1 MPIQQMFLGA
11 GGAAPAEP
19 LGSIPVTSSLLWYY
33 DGYYVTESGGQLT
46 QWTDQ
51 SGNGRHQSVSGGRMG
66 NGLSQHEAL
75 KGERYLTK
83 ARKYIRND
91 TAGHGMR
98 WNGSGWWPG
107 TSYTLMHICARG
119 SKAGADGQGRIVD
132 GFGINWL
139 SGYHDTAEGSF
150 YHDGWIIDNG
160 NDRGTGQNFLVCIDR
175 LNSVR
180 AKGKHGGGAT
190 DSGYA
195 TSSGHGA
202 PSTNAGIGINCGQ
215 YTGDIGSTGGGEN
228 CDWECI
234 MIACWS
240 GNKSDSDCNTLMN
253 WGYDKLYG

>member
-11 GGAAPAEP
+11 GGPAPAEP
-19 LGSIPVTSSLLWYY
+19 LGNIPVTSNLLWYY
-33 DGYYVTESGGQLT
+33 DGYYVTGDESGIS
-46 QWTDQ
+46 QWEDR

-66 NGLSQHEAL
+66 NGLSQQEAA
-75 KGERYLTK
+75 KGERLLTS

-98 WNGSGWWPG
+98 WNQSGWWPG
-107 TSYTLMHICARG
+107 TTYTLMHICARG
-119 SKAGADGQGRIVD
+119 SKSGADKVGRIVD

-150 YHDGWIIDNG
+150 YHNGWIIENG
-160 NDRGTGQNFLVCIDR
+160 NDRGTDENFLVCIDR

-180 AKGKHGGGAT
+180 AKGKGGGGAT

-202 PSTNAGIGINCGQ
+202 PSVNNGIGINCGL
-215 YTGDIGSTGGGEN
+215 YSGDINSTGGGEN

-240 GNKSDSDCNTLMN
+240 DNKSNSDCNTLMD
-253 WGYDKLYG
+253 WGYNKLYG

>member
-11 GGAAPAEP
+11 GGPAPAQP
-19 LGSIPVTSSLLWYY
+19 LGNIPVTSNLLWYY

-66 NGLSQHEAL
+66 NGLSQQEAA
-75 KGERYLTK
+75 KGERLLTK

-119 SKAGADGQGRIVD
+119 SKSGADKVGRIVD

-139 SGYHDTAEGSF
+139 SGFHDTAEGSF
-150 YHDGWIIDNG
+150 YHNGWIIENH
-160 NDRGTGQNFLVCIDR
+160 NDRATDENFLVCIDR

-180 AKGKHGGGAT
+180 AK
-190 DSGYA
+190 
-195 TSSGHGA
+195 
-202 PSTNAGIGINCGQ
+202 
-215 YTGDIGSTGGGEN
+215 
-228 CDWECI
+228 
-234 MIACWS
+234 
-240 GNKSDSDCNTLMN
+240 
-253 WGYDKLYG
+253 

>member
-33 DGYYVTESGGQLT
+33 DGYYATESGGQLT

-83 ARKYIRND
+83 SRKYIRND

-119 SKAGADGQGRIVD
+119 SKSGADQVGRIID
-132 GFGINWL
+132 GHGINWL
-139 SGYHDTAEGSF
+139 SGFHDTAEGSF
-150 YHDGWIIDNG
+150 YHNGWIIENN
-160 NDRGTGQNFLVCIDR
+160 NDRGTGQNFLICIDR

-190 DSGYA
+190 DSGYV

-202 PSTNAGIGINCGQ
+202 PSVSLGIGINNGN
-215 YTGDIGSTGGGEN
+215 YSGDINSVAGGET
-228 CDWECI
+228 CDWECM
-234 MIACWS
+234 MIACWNGDVGNS
-240 GNKSDSDCNTLMN
+240 GCNSLMD
-253 WGYDKLYG
+253 WAFDKLYG

>member
-1 MPIQQMFLGA
+1 MFLG
-11 GGAAPAEP
+11 GGGPAPAEP
-19 LGSIPVTSSLLWYY
+19 LGNLPSVGTPNWYY
-33 DGYYVTESGGQLT
+33 DAYYVTESGGQIT
-46 QWTDQ
+46 QWEDR

-66 NGLSQHEAL
+66 NGLSQHEAY

-83 ARKYIRND
+83 SRKYIRND

-98 WNGSGWWPG
+98 WNQSGWWPG

-119 SKAGADGQGRIVD
+119 SKSGADGVGRIFD

-150 YHDGWIIDNG
+150 YHDGWIIPNG
-160 NDRGTGQNFLVCIDR
+160 SDRGTGQNFLICIDR

-190 DSGYA
+190 DSGYV
-195 TSSGHGA
+195 TSSGRGA
-202 PSTNAGIGINCGQ
+202 PSVNNGIGINCGQ
-215 YTGDIGSTGGGEN
+215 YSGDINTAPSGYEN

-234 MIACWS
+234 MTACWS
-240 GNKSDSDCNTLMN
+240 GDVGNSGCNSLMD
-253 WGYDKLYG
+253 WAFDKLYG